1 VSTLDSTPLSVT
13 NKRSQMSGANHMQQ
27 RASRAGRVLAA
38 VAAVWLVGFG
48 VLAARHEAGVAHY
61 VDAATG
67 VVFHASVMLGA
78 HTSTQ
83 SDVHSSD
90 TGPDHDACGISS
102 AFHQASSP
110 AVAFVHLAIVP
121 ITAGAPG
128 VHAARSAVVA
138 NQLVYL
144 LAPKTSPPVVARSA

>member
-1 VSTLDSTPLSVT
+1 
-13 NKRSQMSGANHMQQ
+13 MSGASHMQP
-27 RASRAGRVLAA
+27 RASRAQRVLAA
-38 VAAVWLVGFG
+38 IAAVWLVAFG

-67 VVFHASVMLGA
+67 TVLHASAMIGG

-90 TGPDHDACGISS
+90 TGADHDPCGISS
-102 AFHQASSP
+102 VFHQASRP
-110 AVAFVHLAIVP
+110 GAAVAMLAIVP
-121 ITAGAPG
+121 ITACTSGAR
-128 VHAARSAVVA
+128 AARSAVVA

>member
-1 VSTLDSTPLSVT
+1 
-13 NKRSQMSGANHMQQ
+13 MSGANHMQQ
-27 RASRAGRVLAA
+27 RVSRARRVLAA
-38 VAAVWLVGFG
+38 VTAVWLVAFG

-67 VVFHASVMLGA
+67 LVLHASAMHGA

-90 TGPDHDACGISS
+90 TGADHDPCGISS
-102 AFHQASSP
+102 AFHQASRPGTASIK
-110 AVAFVHLAIVP
+110 LAIVP
-121 ITAGAPG
+121 VVACSSGAR
-128 VHAARSAVVA
+128 AARSAVVA

-144 LAPKTSPPVVARSA
+144 LAPKTSPPIAA